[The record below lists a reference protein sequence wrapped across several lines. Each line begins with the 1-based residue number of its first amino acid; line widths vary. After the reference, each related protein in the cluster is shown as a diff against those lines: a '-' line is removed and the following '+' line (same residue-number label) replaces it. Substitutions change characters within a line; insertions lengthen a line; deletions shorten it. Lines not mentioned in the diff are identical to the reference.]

1 MQSIR
6 VTSSFLSRLRKWNQ
20 LNQFRWT
27 STKVTPIKKQSLGC
41 VLSKSFSQKFHKN
54 HRKTPVPESL
64 FLKSCRSEACNF
76 IKKETLAQVFSC
88 EFYEISKNTYLHRT
102 LLVAASTYRND
113 LRWVHFDD
121 EPRVQEREQMKD
133 KQSYISFF
141 AANNSK
147 WQLGAL
153 AQTWQQYSMH
163 GILTIRC

>member
-27 STKVTPIKKQSLGC
+27 STKVTPIKKQSLEC

-133 KQSYISFF
+133 KQSYTTFF

-147 WQLGAL
+147 
-153 AQTWQQYSMH
+153 
-163 GILTIRC
+163 